1 MKELKDT
8 NLIKKVFYGTV
19 NDIVIDEKTGIA
31 YVTVKL
37 PDGTLLGGIRPK
49 EDPTDKP
56 VDISQINYKLLKHT
70 DGSTSAVQVGEEQ
83 ISIVGSEK
91 HRFVSTK
98 RYGNFIVGPT
108 TFTAHPES
116 VRIGG
121 VFRFNGLLTSTMPS
135 TIVTPISTLVLD
147 LPGKNLIKELKSTLL
162 EYKTILGL

>member
-1 MKELKDT
+1 MKELNT
-8 NLIKKVFYGTV
+8 NLVKKIFYGTV
-19 NDIVIDEKTGIA
+19 NDIIIDQETGIA

-37 PDGTLLGGIRPK
+37 PDGTLVGGIRPK
-49 EDPTDKP
+49 EDPTDNP
-56 VDISQINYKLLKHT
+56 IDISQIDYKLLKHT
-70 DGSTSAVQVGEEQ
+70 DNSTSAVQIGEEQ
-83 ISIVGSEK
+83 ISVIGSEK

>member
-1 MKELKDT
+1 MNESKDT

-19 NDIVIDEKTGIA
+19 NDIVIDEETGIA

-37 PDGTLLGGIRPK
+37 PDGTLLGGIRAK
-49 EDPTDKP
+49 EDATEHPI
-56 VDISQINYKLLKHT
+56 DISQIDYKLLKHT
-70 DGSTSAVQVGEEQ
+70 DSSTSAVQVGEEQ
-83 ISIVGSEK
+83 ISMLGSEK
-91 HRFVSTK
+91 HRFVTTK

-121 VFRFNGLLTSTMPS
+121 VFRFNGLMTSTMPS
-135 TIVTPISTLVLD
+135 TIVTPISTLILD
-147 LPGKNLIKELKSTLL
+147 LPGKNLIKELKSILS